1 MARIKLGVT
10 LQGSKGHSDRINGKP
25 PQAYWGVS
33 MSFHC
38 TFSLDK
44 CTLDVALKRLR
55 IYELLNLLGL
65 YPFLIDANHEVI
77 LSASCSFL
85 RGSECSS
92 ALPSVPTKE
101 ACCSCFLYFAYILV
115 FT

>member
-85 RGSECSS
+85 RGSECFSYS
-92 ALPSVPTKE
+92 RCALSD
-101 ACCSCFLYFAYILV
+101 SCHLHLIPHVRF
-115 FT
+115 FTRD